1 MTDVKAGCIYQ
12 NYNNKKY
19 YSVIGFAEVMGSK
32 GQIVV
37 ILRLIGLNTK
47 TNVVE
52 MGMFFDDVGDGN
64 ERFKFID
71 KLNDQ

>member
-47 TNVVE
+47 SYVVE

-64 ERFKFID
+64 ERFKFIE

>member
-47 TNVVE
+47 SYVVE